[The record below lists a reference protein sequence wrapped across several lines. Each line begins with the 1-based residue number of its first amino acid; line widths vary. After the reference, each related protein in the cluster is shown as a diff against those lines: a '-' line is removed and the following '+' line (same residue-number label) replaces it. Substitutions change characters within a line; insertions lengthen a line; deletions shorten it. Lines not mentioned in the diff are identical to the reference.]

1 MQKNERTLQMQQ
13 NYVRLHEQG
22 LSPIEIAKVYD
33 LSAWTV
39 YNSLQEI
46 ADKAGVSRESLLM
59 RPHAEHQPFERISEP
74 VKPVKVEAFRERFQN
89 ALDIM
94 SEFREMVDL
103 AIETAEEYE
112 RISEGRIGDGNYG
125 DASETCEAGDQK
137 RNDA

>member
-1 MQKNERTLQMQQ
+1 MQKNERTLQMMQ
-13 NYVRLHEQG
+13 NYVRLHADG

-39 YNSLQEI
+39 YNALQEI
-46 ADKAGVSRESLLM
+46 ADKAGVSRESLLA
-59 RPHAEHQPFERISEP
+59 RPHSEHQPFERISEP
-74 VKPVKVEAFRERFQN
+74 VKPIKIEAFRERFQN

-112 RISEGRIGDGNYG
+112 RVNEGRVCDGDCD
-125 DASETCEAGDQK
+125 DASEECATGNQK
-137 RNDA
+137 RDDA